1 MWLDDEGIRFLLNY
15 IKDKLFIYQNIG
27 KILSFDYVFR
37 NNLVLWGND
46 IFEKV
51 KYEKIYLSSLTPT
64 YRSGNCLVLLQ
75 MVLNPHLKP
84 RSSVLAER
92 VHRVYYA

>member
-64 YRSGNCLVLLQ
+64 YRSGNCLVLL
-75 MVLNPHLKP
+75 
-84 RSSVLAER
+84 
-92 VHRVYYA
+92 